1 MLTQSADTAD
11 DERNIFDWCPQSAPD
26 DSAKSQRWRYD
37 LASALGSLAD
47 IPQGVRHV
55 RFTLGSRHWIRRP
68 SCQLWAISGL
78 MHRSKKRLFDHLV
91 GQLLQLQGQIK
102 VERLGCRE
110 VDNQI
115 EFSWLLYR
123 KARGLG
129 SAQYLIH

>member
-1 MLTQSADTAD
+1 MLISEASRRAILTVQGDTGKGLKEEVRQFRYGSFADV
-11 DERNIFDWCPQSAPD
+11 PLGL
-26 DSAKSQRWRYD
+26 RYVRV
-37 LASALGSLAD
+37 AL
-47 IPQGVRHV
+47 R
-55 RFTLGSRHWIRRP
+55 SRHRDRLP

-91 GQLLQLQGQIK
+91 GELLQLQGHLK
-102 VERLGCRE
+102 AERFGCRE

-123 KARGLG
+123 KLRGLG